1 MLGASPGPSP
11 DQTQLPG
18 DLGASPP
25 RSSGGRSIPLPS
37 LPQHSQGENQREQRR
52 ERLRVTLSASRSR
65 RGQRDPHPWVTRP
78 WHTSLS
84 PTGAGTGQG
93 GGRSKPCTTPPRHL
107 LCAHGGSSPRHI
119 SLLPPETTGAA
130 GRGAGQ
136 AAFGVILSFPPHRLP
151 PHARAQPGMHQIGFS
166 ISSCK
171 CAENI
176 SKRATRGSSCPLCLS
191 SGWRGEGKRGAGR

>member
-1 MLGASPGPSP
+1 MPAPPQQRGPQHPPPQPASAQPGRKPERTKKGEAAGDAESFP
-11 DQTQLPG
+11 QPARTKGPPPVGDTALAHVPVTHRGWHRAGWWPQQTVH
-18 DLGASPP
+18 SPP
-25 RSSGGRSIPLPS
+25 RP
-37 LPQHSQGENQREQRR
+37 
-52 ERLRVTLSASRSR
+52 
-65 RGQRDPHPWVTRP
+65 
-78 WHTSLS
+78 
-84 PTGAGTGQG
+84 
-93 GGRSKPCTTPPRHL
+93 HL
-107 LCAHGGSSPRHI
+107 LCAHGESSPRHI

-191 SGWRGEGKRGAGR
+191 SGCGGEGKRGAGR